1 MIPSTT
7 ARKPQRNDLTIVIP
21 ISQHLRQLSSN
32 PPNPSSPPI
41 HFTTQFPTNPVKR
54 KGESASIGK
63 QSKIPSFSVDSREI
77 SGSSCRMPTGI
88 DITCSLFANLQF
100 PEEFGGSPT
109 HCQEFQRSWLLQ
121 LCSGASSLHFKYERS
136 VPHPLQEFA
145 LLLGVREY
153 KAESQ
158 PS

>member
-41 HFTTQFPTNPVKR
+41 HFTTQFPTNSVKR

-63 QSKIPSFSVDSREI
+63 QSKIPSFSVGETEN
-77 SGSSCRMPTGI
+77 PLPNAVNNALPL
-88 DITCSLFANLQF
+88 SLFANLQF